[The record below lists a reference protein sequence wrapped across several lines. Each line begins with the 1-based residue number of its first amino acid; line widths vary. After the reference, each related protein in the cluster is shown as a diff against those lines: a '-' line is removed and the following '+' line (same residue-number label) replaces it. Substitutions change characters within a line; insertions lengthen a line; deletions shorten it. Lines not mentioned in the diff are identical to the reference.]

1 MPGSARTDT
10 MAIAVSRFERAAQA
24 AVRGVSRVGWLRAL
38 VLSPIVAR
46 PGYWFAT
53 LCGLLWGTVLSFGRI
68 RSQGGVIVARN
79 CPRWS
84 FGRGGTTIGA
94 VFLTNNALSP
104 GILAHEAVHRAQWKR
119 YGLALIPLYIAAG
132 RTGVT
137 NRFEIE
143 AGLKRGGYIT

>member
-1 MPGSARTDT
+1 
-10 MAIAVSRFERAAQA
+10 MATAASRFERAAQA
-24 AVRGVSRVGWLRAL
+24 FVRRASGVRWLRAV

-53 LCGLLWGTVLSFGRI
+53 LCGLVWGTVLSLGRI
-68 RSQGGVIVARN
+68 RPQGGVIVARK
-79 CPRWS
+79 CPRWA

-94 VFLTNNALSP
+94 VFLTNNALSEN
-104 GILAHEAVHRAQWKR
+104 ILAHEAVHRAQWKR

-132 RTGVT
+132 RTGAT

-143 AGLKRGGYIT
+143 AGLERGGYIS